1 MFVTNR
7 EVMMRDWFRTAFVCF
22 AMLIGA
28 MTATSPACATIAGA
42 GGPLD
47 TYAAPVGGSHIND
60 VESYLIDNFGF
71 TDLIYVGRFNGD
83 GTGLTNFNADLN
95 GAGAS
100 LVVAGIPGTSGTWTF
115 NQGSSTYEIVALD
128 IFTASNGA
136 IYKLDQASLSG
147 FWNTD
152 DIKGGGHN
160 LSHIDFYAVKVR
172 HRVPEPTSFFLM
184 GGGVAGI
191 RMVRRKKRA

>member
-1 MFVTNR
+1 MSVTNR

-42 GGPLD
+42 DGPLD
-47 TYAAPVGGSHIND
+47 TYAAPVGGAHIND

-71 TDLIYVGRFNGD
+71 NDLIYVGRYNND
-83 GTGLTNFNADLN
+83 NTLTSFNADLN

-128 IFTASNGA
+128 IFAAGSGA

-147 FWNTD
+147 FWNTAD
-152 DIKGGGHN
+152 LGNGHN
-160 LSHIDFYAVKVR
+160 NVSHIDFYAVKVR
-172 HRVPEPTSFFLM
+172 HRVPEPTSLFLM

-191 RMVRRKKRA
+191 RIARRKKRA